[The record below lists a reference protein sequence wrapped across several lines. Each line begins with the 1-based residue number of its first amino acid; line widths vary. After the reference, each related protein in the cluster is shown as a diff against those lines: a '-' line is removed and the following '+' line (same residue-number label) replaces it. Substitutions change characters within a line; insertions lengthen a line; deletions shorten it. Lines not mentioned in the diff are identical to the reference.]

1 MNIQQYYRSA
11 AMIALNGS
19 LAAFIPV
26 ILILGGGI
34 FFSVQLPLF
43 LIILPFGFYSFICY
57 QQYLIQQQRSHEATN
72 IMTLNE
78 DSLYTVDNLLI
89 TFLPAPS
96 LRMLLFAPNGNM
108 IGEVR
113 DKYFYW
119 WRWFLPYFIDRLFPM
134 EYGLYDQTG
143 QVRAIYRIDLRKKQV
158 KIYDSAGRGVGVL
171 TENHKGSTSLK
182 RTGVI
187 RSLTNNQLIYA
198 ERSAIYPQVFLRN
211 EQGKI
216 IGKLIKGWMPLE
228 WGKQFRDG
236 NTPFITFEENL
247 PETEKILTLAVL
259 TEMFHYT
266 SH

>member
-11 AMIALNGS
+11 AMTALNGS
-19 LAAFIPV
+19 LAAFVPV
-26 ILILGGGI
+26 ILILGGGMI
-34 FFSVQLPLF
+34 FSVQLPLF
-43 LIILPFGFYSFICY
+43 LIILPFCFYSFICY
-57 QQYLIQQQRSHEATN
+57 QQYLIQQQRSHEVNYIKTV
-72 IMTLNE
+72 NE
-78 DSLYTVDNLLI
+78 QSFYTEDNLLI

-96 LRMLLFAPNGNM
+96 LRMLLFASNGNM

-134 EYGLYDQTG
+134 EYGLYDQAG
-143 QVRAIYRIDLRKKQV
+143 QVMAVYRIDLRKQQV
-158 KIYDSAGRGVGVL
+158 KIYDSTGGLMGVV
-171 TENHKGSTSLK
+171 TEDHKATPSLK
-182 RTGVI
+182 RSGVI
-187 RSLTNNQLIYA
+187 RSLENNKLIYA
-198 ERSAIYPQVFLRN
+198 ERSALYPQVFLRN

-228 WGKQFRDG
+228 WSQQFRDG
-236 NTPFITFEENL
+236 NTPFITFEKNL
-247 PETEKILTLAVL
+247 PETEKILTIAVL